1 MYFAVAIMK
10 LSETKFPD
18 KNSKFERLY
27 LEKYMCEESGFLEDK
42 NRRSYYEI
50 HENWVFQMFK
60 T

>member
-27 LEKYMCEESGFLEDK
+27 LEKYMCEESGFQGDK
-42 NRRSYYEI
+42 NRRSYFEI
-50 HENWVFQMFK
+50 HEN
-60 T
+60 

>member
-1 MYFAVAIMK
+1 MK

-18 KNSKFERLY
+18 KNSKFETLY
-27 LEKYMCEESGFLEDK
+27 LEKHMCEESGFQGDK
-42 NRRSYYEI
+42 NRRSYFEI